1 MQKFG
6 EFVVK
11 HRKLILLISIILL
24 IPSVIGYKATRVN
37 YDILTYL
44 PGDIKT
50 IQGQNVLAEDFD
62 MGAYSVVVLKNMPA
76 KDILKLEEKIKNE
89 IDNVE
94 MCASIADVTGEEF
107 PLEML
112 PEDVSGRVYKDGE
125 TILLVTFKDAI
136 SSDETMASIQKLR
149 DITDQRCMIS
159 GMSAT
164 LLDTRLLSESEI
176 TIYVVIAV
184 ALCLLILTLALD
196 SYVAPVLL
204 LLNIGFAI
212 LYNMGSNIFLGE
224 ISYITKAISAVL
236 QLGVTMDFAIFLYHS
251 FIEEKKTAKD
261 ANHAMATAIGKTLV
275 SVLGSS
281 LTTFAGFIALCSM
294 DLTLGKDIG
303 IVMAKGIVFG
313 LICVVTVLP
322 SLILVCNSLIEKTKH
337 KELMPKFTRFSKFIV
352 KHHIAFIL
360 LFLIMLPFAFYGY
373 KNTQVYYKL
382 DASLPKDLPSVSAN
396 TEVKDKFK
404 IVSPE
409 LLLVDSKLSN
419 EDVNKM
425 IDEIEAVDGI
435 DWAIGMS
442 KLESV
447 GVPEEM
453 IPDEVL
459 AKAQND
465 KYKIIVINSLYEMAT
480 PEINNQISQ
489 VNNIIAKYDQNAILA
504 GEGPLMNDLVT
515 VSDHD
520 FKSVNIVSIV
530 VIFILMFFVLKSVS
544 LPVILI
550 AVIEF
555 AIFINMGIP
564 YYTKTVLP
572 FVSSIVIGT
581 IQLGATI
588 DYAILITTK
597 YIGKRKEGVNKK
609 EAVYFALST
618 SISSIFVSGLCF
630 FAATFGVG
638 VYSKI
643 EMISSLC
650 TLMARGAIVSMFTVV
665 LVLPAFLM
673 LFDKVICKTTLGMR
687 KCLFKV
693 DAERRK

>member
-11 HRKLILLISIILL
+11 YRKLILIISILLL
-24 IPSVIGYKATRVN
+24 IPAVIGYKATRVN

-50 IQGQNVLAEDFD
+50 IQGQNVLTEDYD

-89 IDNVE
+89 IDNVQ
-94 MCASIADVTGEEF
+94 MCASIADLTGEEF

-136 SSDETMASIQKLR
+136 SSDETMESIQKLR
-149 DITDQRCMIS
+149 EITDERCMIS

-176 TIYVVIAV
+176 TVYVVIAV
-184 ALCLLILTLALD
+184 CLCLLILALALD
-196 SYVAPVLL
+196 SFVAPVLL

-251 FIEEKKTAKD
+251 FIAEKKTAKN
-261 ANHAMATAIGKTLV
+261 ANQAMATAIGKTLV

-322 SLILVCNSLIEKTKH
+322 SLILACNNLIEKTKH
-337 KELMPKFTRFSKFIV
+337 KELMPKFTGLSNFII
-352 KHHIAFIL
+352 KYHIVFIL
-360 LFLIMLPFAFYGY
+360 LFLIILPFAFYGY
-373 KNTQVYYKL
+373 KNTEVYYKL

-409 LLLVDSKLSN
+409 LLLVDSNISN
-419 EDVNKM
+419 EEINKM
-425 IDEIEAVDGI
+425 IDEIEKVDGI
-435 DWAIGMS
+435 DWVLGMS
-442 KLESV
+442 KLESA
-447 GVPEEM
+447 GVPEEI
-453 IPDEVL
+453 IPEEVT
-459 AKAQND
+459 AKARNN

-480 PEINNQISQ
+480 PEINNQIATI
-489 VNNIIAKYDQNAILA
+489 NDIIAKYDKNAILA

-550 AVIEF
+550 SVIEF

-597 YIGKRKEGVNKK
+597 YTGKRKEGMDKK
-609 EAVYFALST
+609 EAIYYSLST

-650 TLMARGAIVSMFTVV
+650 SLMARGAIVSMFTVV

-673 LFDKVICKTTLGMR
+673 LFDKLICKTTIGMK
-687 KCLFKV
+687 KCK
-693 DAERRK
+693 

>member
-62 MGAYSVVVLKNMPA
+62 MGAYTVVVLKNMPA

-322 SLILVCNSLIEKTKH
+322 SLILACNNLIEKTKH
-337 KELMPKFTRFSKFIV
+337 KELMPKFTGLSNFIV
-352 KHHIAFIL
+352 KHHIVFV
-360 LFLIMLPFAFYGY
+360 LIFFAILPFAFYGY

-442 KLESV
+442 KLKSV

-530 VIFILMFFVLKSVS
+530 VIFILMFFILKSVS

-597 YIGKRKEGVNKK
+597 YIGKRKEGMNKK
-609 EAVYFALST
+609 EAVYYALST

-673 LFDKVICKTTLGMR
+673 LCDKLICRTTIGMR
-687 KCLFKV
+687 KCK
-693 DAERRK
+693 